1 MNNNKNQREEFIN
14 NLILIARNNILN
26 ANKINNANYDNTALK
41 IEILDPIYSKEYEN
55 DSSNNKL
62 QITKIK
68 RKYFH
73 YIHYTLYPFY
83 YY

>member
-1 MNNNKNQREEFIN
+1 MNNNPNQREAFIN

-26 ANKINNANYDNTALK
+26 ANKINNINYDNRPLK
-41 IEILDPIYSKEYEN
+41 IDILDPIYSKEYKH
-55 DSSNNKL
+55 DLLNNKL
-62 QITKIK
+62 QIK

-83 YY
+83 YD